1 MKIGVLNCLN
11 DKDLI
16 RTMDSFSDLSDR
28 EKLLLERLECYAFQE
43 SPEEV
48 KNRLEKSYESILEQ
62 SEFRRQLIEEMIQTS
77 GEWPKKY
84 HRILKNMLDNSYV
97 ET

>member
-1 MKIGVLNCLN
+1 MN

-28 EKLLLERLECYAFQE
+28 EKLLLERLEYYAFQE

-48 KNRLEKSYESILEQ
+48 ENRVEKFYESVLEQ
-62 SEFRRQLIEEMIQTS
+62 SEFRRQLIEEMLETS
-77 GEWPKKY
+77 EEWPKKY
-84 HRILKNMLDNSYV
+84 HKILEGMLDNSYV